1 MQQSKF
7 LGLQSTKYGLLTP
20 EHEAIRFLRNVGNHL
35 AQSALCNTPEDLNF
49 QQYSCETA
57 TMKEEF
63 EKKINI
69 HCCNANEK
77 NGTVWLGSEISK
89 LS

>member
-7 LGLQSTKYGLLTP
+7 VGLQFTKYGLLTP
-20 EHEAIRFLRNVGNHL
+20 EHEAIRFLRNIGNHL

-57 TMKEEF
+57 TMKEEL
-63 EKKINI
+63 EKKLIWIVVMRTKEMGQCGLDWKFRN
-69 HCCNANEK
+69 
-77 NGTVWLGSEISK
+77 
-89 LS
+89 